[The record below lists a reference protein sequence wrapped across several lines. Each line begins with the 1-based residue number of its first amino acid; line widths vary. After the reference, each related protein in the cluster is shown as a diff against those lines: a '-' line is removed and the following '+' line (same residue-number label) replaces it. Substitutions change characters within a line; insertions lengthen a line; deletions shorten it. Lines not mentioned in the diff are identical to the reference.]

1 MSIAVVAGNAAADP
15 EIGLLAVLAGVPAGS
30 PWCARPRV
38 PFARADASL
47 DALVRHLDYAVE
59 LVGPAHV
66 GIATNH
72 PFDVDDFNRELLDN
86 AELFPDSYTRY
97 GLIQFT
103 PPEELHQVEHLPGC
117 RRSRR
122 LGTVAWP
129 LAAVMMGEC
138 GCRFSSRA
146 GKSSAAERGSRS
158 ATRSAGGSLSPM
170 RTLGPWSTLSS
181 WLS

>member
-1 MSIAVVAGNAAADP
+1 MVCAAA
-15 EIGLLAVLAGVPAGS
+15 V
-30 PWCARPRV
+30 R
-38 PFARADASL
+38 FARADASL

-66 GIATNH
+66 GIATNY

-103 PPEELHQVEHLPGC
+103 PPEELHQVEHLSGC

-158 ATRSAGGSLSPM
+158 ATRSAGGSLSPT

-181 WLS
+181 WSS